1 MPTSI
6 TIEDVPDS
14 VRDELAAR
22 ASRKGLT
29 LEEYL
34 RGELDALADKPDME
48 SLLARIAERK
58 EICQTTFVERG
69 HLGLPRPRPS
79 VSLIVD
85 ASILAFGLDRIRH
98 SGNPGPRTTMCPP
111 LGFDCVFLRS
121 APQIRGGQTELSGDN
136 FRVWCNPSSQVTNG
150 SSTSTPSWR
159 KSRTFRVT
167 TVNPCTSAVAAIIAS
182 SKRVLGRPCM
192 SLAHTLKAVVSIA
205 KTL

>member
-14 VRDELAAR
+14 VRDVLAAR

-48 SLLARIAERK
+48 SLPARIAERK
-58 EICQTTFVERG
+58 EILPNNIVDRG

-85 ASILAFGLDRIRH
+85 ASVMVAALIDTGTKGTWATERLRAHPLAAPHLMAAEATNILRRAQLAG
-98 SGNPGPRTTMCPP
+98 
-111 LGFDCVFLRS
+111 
-121 APQIRGGQTELSGDN
+121 
-136 FRVWCNPSSQVTNG
+136 
-150 SSTSTPSWR
+150 
-159 KSRTFRVT
+159 RVT
-167 TVNPCTSAVAAIIAS
+167 RDVAA
-182 SKRVLGRPCM
+182 
-192 SLAHTLKAVVSIA
+192 LA
-205 KTL
+205 